1 MSAMTTLIFAWAA
14 MHVAVGLHN
23 LSVHLRRPTD
33 LEYLAFAIYSF
44 SAATYTVGAGL
55 LSDASSVAEGTTA
68 MRVAYIGAPVA
79 LTSFVA
85 FASILLGDVGGK
97 MMFAGLVHGA
107 VGLFASLAGVLFNPD
122 TRAALS
128 PYSEPD
134 QTPWGVAWVIGA
146 VLILSW
152 SLYRIYRRS
161 LVDSD
166 LRILVLGSL
175 ALAAAVGHDQ
185 AVYLL
190 GIPDPYLAEHALVLT
205 SVAFSYMLLRRLAVT
220 ERELER
226 RTDELEASYLELQRA
241 QAVLIQKEQLAAVGE
256 LSAVIAHE
264 IRNPLAILRNAAA
277 GLRRSTLSKADGET
291 LLSIVGE
298 EAERLGR
305 LSQDL
310 AAYAQPLLPAL
321 TPLDLEPLLELL
333 AAEVRETPRDD
344 AAIDVSLEFGPTRA
358 LGDSKLLT
366 QTLANVF
373 DNAVQAMGSGGTLS
387 IRTEDATLGGYPALR
402 IVVSD
407 TGEGMNSLVQD
418 KALDPFFTT
427 RATGTGLGL
436 AIVDRITRAHGG
448 TLRLDSDYG
457 QGTRLTIT
465 LPVPP
470 ADDEPPRRIPTS
482 RPPVM
487 ITP

>member
-1 MSAMTTLIFAWAA
+1 MTTLIFAWAA

-44 SAATYTVGAGL
+44 SAAIYTVGAGL
-55 LSDASSVAEGTTA
+55 LSDASSIAEGTTA

-85 FASILLGDVGGK
+85 LASILLGDVNGR

-107 VGLFASLAGVLFNPD
+107 AGLFGSLAGVLFDPD
-122 TRAALS
+122 TRAAFS

-134 QTPWGVAWVIGA
+134 QTLWGVAWVIGA
-146 VLILSW
+146 VVILSW
-152 SLYRIYRRS
+152 SLYRVYRRG

-166 LRILVLGSL
+166 LRILVIGAL

-190 GIPDPYLAEHALVLT
+190 GIPHPYLAEHALVVT
-205 SVAFSYMLLRRLAVT
+205 SIAFSYMLLRRLAMT

-226 RTDELEASYLELQRA
+226 RTSELEASYLELQRA
-241 QAVLIQKEQLAAVGE
+241 QAALIQKEQLAAVGE

-277 GLRRSTLSKADGET
+277 GLRRSTLGVADGET

-298 EAERLGR
+298 EAERLSR

-310 AAYAQPLLPAL
+310 AAYAQPLMPSLAA
-321 TPLDLEPLLELL
+321 LDLQPLIELL
-333 AAEVRETPRDD
+333 AAEVREAPPED
-344 AAIDVSLEFGPTRA
+344 AVIDVNLAFGPTLV
-358 LGDSKLLT
+358 LGDPELLA

-373 DNAVQAMGSGGTLS
+373 ENAVQAMGSGGSLDV
-387 IRTEDATLGGYPALR
+387 RTEGATIGGNPALR

-407 TGEGMNSLVQD
+407 TGEGMNSLVRD

-436 AIVDRITRAHGG
+436 AIVDRIARAHGG

-457 QGTRLTIT
+457 QGTWLTIT

-470 ADDEPPRRIPTS
+470 ADGSPPLRSPTS
-482 RPPVM
+482 RPPSM
-487 ITP
+487 INP